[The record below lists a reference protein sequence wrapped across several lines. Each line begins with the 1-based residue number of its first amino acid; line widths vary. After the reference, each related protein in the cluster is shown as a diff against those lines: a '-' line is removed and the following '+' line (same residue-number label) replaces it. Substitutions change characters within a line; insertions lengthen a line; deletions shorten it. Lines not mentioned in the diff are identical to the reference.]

1 MFMAIVIIMIQLH
14 QIQLKDINLNTVFY
28 KN

>member
-1 MFMAIVIIMIQLH
+1 MSMVIVIITIQSH